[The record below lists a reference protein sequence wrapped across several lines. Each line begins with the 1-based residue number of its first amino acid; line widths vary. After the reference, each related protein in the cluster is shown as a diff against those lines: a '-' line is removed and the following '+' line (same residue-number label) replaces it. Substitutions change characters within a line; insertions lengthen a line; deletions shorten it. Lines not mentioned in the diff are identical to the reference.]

1 MTKFIALI
9 PARIGSTRIKKKN
22 IKLLKG
28 KPLIYYSIKASLN
41 SKLINRTIVLTD
53 SLKIKKISEKFGAE
67 IPFLRPKRISTKNTP
82 MLTTV
87 RYSLRK
93 LNLANKSSDYI
104 VLLPPT
110 SPLRT
115 GSDIDKACKM
125 IKKNKEAD
133 CLVSTFKVKENYH
146 PSKIMETNGKY
157 LKRLKYKKKLSF
169 YIRNGP
175 AILITKL
182 SRVNKYLIGGKVLN
196 YIMPEK
202 KSLDINYPEDFKKV
216 KKLI

>member
-1 MTKFIALI
+1 
-9 PARIGSTRIKKKN
+9 
-22 IKLLKG
+22 
-28 KPLIYYSIKASLN
+28 
-41 SKLINRTIVLTD
+41 
-53 SLKIKKISEKFGAE
+53 
-67 IPFLRPKRISTKNTP
+67 
-82 MLTTV
+82 
-87 RYSLRK
+87 
-93 LNLANKSSDYI
+93 
-104 VLLPPT
+104 
-110 SPLRT
+110 
-115 GSDIDKACKM
+115 M
-125 IKKNKEAD
+125 IKKNKGAD
-133 CLVSTFKVKENYH
+133 CLVSTFKVKESYH

-157 LKRLKYKKKLSF
+157 LKRLKYKNKLSF

>member
-53 SLKIKKISEKFGAE
+53 SLKIKKISEKLGAE

-115 GSDIDKACKM
+115 RM
-125 IKKNKEAD
+125 IK
-133 CLVSTFKVKENYH
+133 L
-146 PSKIMETNGKY
+146 
-157 LKRLKYKKKLSF
+157 
-169 YIRNGP
+169 
-175 AILITKL
+175 
-182 SRVNKYLIGGKVLN
+182 
-196 YIMPEK
+196 
-202 KSLDINYPEDFKKV
+202 
-216 KKLI
+216 